1 MVAELAVFLLTL
13 KSLIKMTKMSKS
25 VRVTPSEQRN
35 EDILSVLQE
44 ANVTVTSDCFCV
56 ESLNGGTNSM
66 FSVQIGDE
74 KRMSWCLSR
83 SAKKIIFRI
92 FGEQTEILID
102 RNREVENMKLL
113 ASQGLGANIVAEFE
127 NGIAYEY
134 IEGRTISQ
142 SDLLSGEIW
151 PLIARKLAKFHK
163 ISSDNNTQNI
173 LWTRIQSWIDLA
185 SEFDDYKFGVF
196 KDKKELQEELRFLKN
211 MLNDCHSPVVFCHLD
226 LNIPNIL
233 YDGEDVH
240 FIDVEYAGPTYAAF
254 DIANHFVQFVGIE
267 DDPLDW
273 ARWYPDKD
281 YQLNWIRTY
290 LEAMAAPCSEAEV
303 EALYILVQR
312 FVLCAHL
319 QWGAWNIFQ
328 ASVSSLELDFGG
340 WASQCFKEYA
350 RMKAIVLK

>member
-1 MVAELAVFLLTL
+1 MGSVFVTGFT
-13 KSLIKMTKMSKS
+13 KMTKVSKS
-25 VRVTPSEQRN
+25 IRMTSSEERN
-35 EDILSVLQE
+35 EDIWSVLQE
-44 ANVTVTSDCFCV
+44 ANVTVNSDFYHI

-66 FSVQIGDE
+66 FSVQIGEE
-74 KRMSWCLSR
+74 KSVPWCLTR

-92 FGEQTEILID
+92 FGNQSEILID

-127 NGIAYEY
+127 NGIAYDY

-142 SDLLSGEIW
+142 NDLFSSEIW
-151 PLIARKLAKFHK
+151 PLVARKLAKFHK
-163 ISSDNNTQNI
+163 IPINNNSQNI

-196 KDKKELQEELRFLKN
+196 KNKKELQEELRFLKN
-211 MLNDCHSPVVFCHLD
+211 MLEDCHSPLVFCHLD

-233 YDGEDVH
+233 YNGEDVH

-273 ARWYPDKD
+273 ARWYPDKE

-303 EALYILVQR
+303 EAMFQLVQK
-312 FVLCAHL
+312 FVLCSHL

-340 WASQCFKEYA
+340 WASQCFREYA
-350 RMKAIVLK
+350 RMKAIVMK